1 MEDVYVSFL
10 VVLAL
15 YLLIPMFIGKFRCED
30 GFYEKQTLRPTLQ
43 HDYVS
48 NPTRDFA
55 PLT

>member
-15 YLLIPMFIGKFRCED
+15 YLLIPMFIGKFKCEED
-30 GFYEKQTLRPTLQ
+30 GFYEKTRPTLHQ
-43 HDYVS
+43 DYAANS
-48 NPTRDFA
+48 TRDFA